1 MGRGVLGGHVSFEM
15 RKGLVNFTGIQF
27 KVSIH
32 ERSTRHLI
40 FIGKSRL
47 AEGLQSVKQLL
58 VFLFL
63 YSCSYYLYIRATMQK
78 IWRRK
83 KHILTIIDAL
93 LLNYHIYCLAC
104 NLSSCWVENKCWQKK
119 IITGIAY
126 CTKSVLTNNSGW
138 VRIKDKFES
147 QRVCLST
154 YCLLNM
160 YLYIYT
166 SQITFCVQCVIL
178 SEFMQMQMQ
187 TMSSPYLGRPCWS
200 QNSW

>member
-1 MGRGVLGGHVSFEM
+1 
-15 RKGLVNFTGIQF
+15 
-27 KVSIH
+27 
-32 ERSTRHLI
+32 
-40 FIGKSRL
+40 
-47 AEGLQSVKQLL
+47 
-58 VFLFL
+58 
-63 YSCSYYLYIRATMQK
+63 MQK

-154 YCLLNM
+154 YYLLNM
-160 YLYIYT
+160 HLYITDYFLCSVCNLKWIHADADADYELT
-166 SQITFCVQCVIL
+166 ISRQAMLVPELLVGFDVGERRHRRLLVCVRTCLV
-178 SEFMQMQMQ
+178 
-187 TMSSPYLGRPCWS
+187 GRIQRLVWKMEI
-200 QNSW
+200 